1 MNTIRKTL
9 QVKARKNVVGGKF
22 QADIEPVG
30 VLELEDIA
38 ERWAEGMA
46 LKPGMA
52 KAMIGSLEECILDA
66 LSDGYQLNFGL
77 VSFYPR
83 LSGGLPSRDSDPET
97 EGLFVRGAVKARKPL
112 VNGLKDRLDPVNS
125 YSTVRPRLF
134 NVYDKDAE
142 KFDVIAEGHK
152 ISAVGHDI
160 QMDPQ
165 DPEEGVWIER
175 RTKRGYETVMKAK
188 ILHTDPGRVEFMY
201 DSDLPPRKYLIA
213 VHTRCGRGKDYK
225 VVVCRHEVS
234 VRD

>member
-1 MNTIRKTL
+1 MNKIRKTL
-9 QVKARKNVVGGKF
+9 QVKARKTAVVGKF
-22 QADIEPVG
+22 QAEIEPIG
-30 VLELEDIA
+30 VLELGDIA

-83 LSGGLPSRDSDPET
+83 LSGSLPSRDSDPET

-112 VNGLKDRLDPVNS
+112 VNGLKDRLDPINS

-134 NVYDKDAE
+134 NVFDKDAE

-152 ISAVGHDI
+152 ISAVGRDI
-160 QMDPQ
+160 EMDPQ
-165 DPEEGVWIER
+165 DPEEGVWIEC
-175 RTKRGYETVMKAK
+175 RTKHGYETVMKAT
-188 ILHTDPGRVEFMY
+188 ILHSDHGRVEFMY
-201 DSDLPPRKYLIA
+201 DSTLPARKYLIA
-213 VHTRCGRGKDYK
+213 VHTRCGRGKDHK
-225 VVVCRHEVS
+225 IVVCRHEVS